1 MRLTSLFDL
10 AGKVAVVT
18 GGSSGVGAS
27 MAEALGMA
35 GARVVLVSRQKDAL
49 DRAVAALLTRSIE
62 SKVVAGDLSDSTA
75 IEGIGRAALACF
87 GRVDIL
93 INAAGI
99 NLRESFESV
108 TVDSW
113 EQQINIHLAAPMFM
127 VQTIAPDMQSRGWG
141 RIINI
146 ASLQSFRAFANSA
159 PYGAA
164 KGGIIQ
170 LTRAI
175 AQRWSSH
182 GITCNAVGPGFF
194 PTQLTAP
201 VFNDPQLAQH
211 HAQQTAIGRNG
222 EMRDLWGI
230 TVFLAS
236 DASSYITGQ
245 TIMVDGGYTAK

>member
-1 MRLTSLFDL
+1 MRLASLFDL

-127 VQTIAPDMQSRGWG
+127 VQTIAPDMQSR
-141 RIINI
+141 
-146 ASLQSFRAFANSA
+146 
-159 PYGAA
+159 
-164 KGGIIQ
+164 
-170 LTRAI
+170 
-175 AQRWSSH
+175 
-182 GITCNAVGPGFF
+182 
-194 PTQLTAP
+194 
-201 VFNDPQLAQH
+201 D
-211 HAQQTAIGRNG
+211 G
-222 EMRDLWGI
+222 EE
-230 TVFLAS
+230 
-236 DASSYITGQ
+236 
-245 TIMVDGGYTAK
+245 